1 MSTYVLLNEYIPEIK
16 FKGKLL
22 NSDVV
27 TVGETVTFD
36 ASDSSFATDYAGI
49 IHGFYNFPKNHA
61 EGVTGYPKYFYD
73 YRDGQNKDCSLHA
86 SEPAT
91 PSNVTYVTLSG
102 YDPLAS
108 DEENLPYVAL
118 RVANGEF
125 MLPAVESGTIPVDCI
140 YPSEIVFD
148 YKIEA
153 FGDQYNPSICAMAAE
168 VR

>member
-1 MSTYVLLNEYIPEIK
+1 MPEL
-16 FKGKLL
+16 F
-22 NSDVV
+22 
-27 TVGETVTFD
+27 TAF
-36 ASDSSFATDYAGI
+36 I
-49 IHGFYNFPKNHA
+49 IFPKNHA

-73 YRDGQNKDCSLHA
+73 LRDGQNKDCSLHA

-125 MLPAVESGTIPVDCI
+125 MLPLGESGRVQ
-140 YPSEIVFD
+140 F
-148 YKIEA
+148 
-153 FGDQYNPSICAMAAE
+153 
-168 VR
+168 R